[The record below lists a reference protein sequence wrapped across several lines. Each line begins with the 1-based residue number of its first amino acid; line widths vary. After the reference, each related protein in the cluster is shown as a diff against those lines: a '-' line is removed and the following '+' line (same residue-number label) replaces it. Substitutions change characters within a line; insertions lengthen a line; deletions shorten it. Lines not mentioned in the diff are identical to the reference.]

1 MKKFGQGL
9 IVGFLLATLLISGIA
24 WASNPIKLIVNGQEI
39 KTDVAPQMINS
50 RVFVPVRFVAE
61 ALGAQVEW
69 DPENWAVIITS
80 APSNTNGQINSPIET
95 EQPKTYKIGEI
106 IDLSDTK
113 IRVNE
118 IYYGETF
125 DTIVARNG
133 MKFALANMDIWIAMP
148 PKNNVAWSG
157 INFINSWHTKS
168 GQELRG
174 GSFTTGESAYIKE
187 KVWNNIIVAIEIQ
200 DSDEITAVIVRDPIA
215 EKSFKVSY

>member
-50 RVFVPVRFVAE
+50 RVFVPIRFVAE

-133 MKFALANMDIWIAMP
+133 MKFALANMDIWIAMS
-148 PKNNVAWSG
+148 PKNKVAWSG

-168 GQELRG
+168 GLELRG